1 MKYGLSE
8 ISYKKIKEV
17 IDKYSD
23 YEFIVFGSRARGDY
37 KNGSDLDLAIRG
49 SVEEEKQFEILNSF
63 DLLDIPYMIDLVFM
77 CKIEK
82 EELIESIKRDGIK
95 FE

>member
-17 IDKYSD
+17 INKYPNYD
-23 YEFIVFGSRARGDY
+23 FIIYGSRARGDY
-37 KNGSDLDLAIRG
+37 KNGSDLDIAIDGNIDER
-49 SVEEEKQFEILNSF
+49 EQFMILNSF
-63 DLLDIPYMIDLVFM
+63 DLLDIPYMLDIVFM
-77 CKIEK
+77 KKIQK
-82 EELIESIKRDGIK
+82 KELIDSIKRDGVK

>member
-17 IDKYSD
+17 INKYPNYD
-23 YEFIVFGSRARGDY
+23 FIIYGSRARGDY
-37 KNGSDLDLAIRG
+37 KNGSDLDIAIDGNIDER
-49 SVEEEKQFEILNSF
+49 EQFMILNSF
-63 DLLDIPYMIDLVFM
+63 DLLDIPYMLDIVFM
-77 CKIEK
+77 KKIK
-82 EELIESIKRDGIK
+82 KKELIDSIKRDGVK

>member
-37 KNGSDLDLAIRG
+37 KNSSDLDLAIRG